1 MNFMNAQPDT
11 AAEFGRKLKSLVSSH
26 RRFIADFENSLK
38 NAGHFLAL
46 ADRALEQEPEST
58 VHLLQQIREIDLLG
72 HLQRLSE
79 EFDGLR
85 SALAT
90 SPFWGEGAAYQS
102 ELERLSER
110 YDALQGKAVSQL
122 SRIDTLLQALEA

>member
-1 MNFMNAQPDT
+1 MSAQPDT
-11 AAEFGRKLKSLVSSH
+11 AAAFGRKLKALVSDH
-26 RRFIADFENSLK
+26 GRFIADFENSLK

-46 ADRALEQEPEST
+46 ADRAMEKEPEST
-58 VHLLQQIREIDLLG
+58 VDMLQQIREIDLLG

-85 SALAT
+85 SALAA
-90 SPFWGEGAAYQS
+90 SPYWGESEAYQA

-110 YDALQGKAVSQL
+110 YDALQGEAVNQL
-122 SRIDTLLQALEA
+122 GRIDTLLQALHA

>member
-1 MNFMNAQPDT
+1 MNGQPDT
-11 AAEFGRKLKSLVSSH
+11 AAAFGRKLKALVSSH
-26 RRFIADFENSLK
+26 RRFIVDFENSLK

-58 VHLLQQIREIDLLG
+58 VDLLRQIREIDLLG

-90 SPFWGEGAAYQS
+90 SPFWGESAVYQA
-102 ELERLSER
+102 ELEQLSER
-110 YDALQGKAVSQL
+110 YDALQREAVNQL

>member
-1 MNFMNAQPDT
+1 MNFMNVQPDT

-46 ADRALEQEPEST
+46 ADRALEREPEST
-58 VHLLQQIREIDLLG
+58 VHLLQQIREIDLLR

-79 EFDGLR
+79 EFDGLHG
-85 SALAT
+85 ALAM
-90 SPFWGEGAAYQS
+90 SPFWGASAAYQA
-102 ELERLSER
+102 ELEKLSER
-110 YDALQGKAVSQL
+110 YDALQDEAANQVSH
-122 SRIDTLLQALEA
+122 IDTLLQALTA

>member
-1 MNFMNAQPDT
+1 MNGQADT

-26 RRFIADFENSLK
+26 RRFITDFENSLK
-38 NAGHFLAL
+38 NSGRFLAL

-58 VHLLQQIREIDLLG
+58 VDLLQQIREIDLLG

-85 SALAT
+85 GALAT
-90 SPFWGEGAAYQS
+90 SPFWGESAAHQA

-110 YDALQGKAVSQL
+110 YEALQAEAVNQL
-122 SRIDTLLQALEA
+122 SRIETLLQALEV

>member
-1 MNFMNAQPDT
+1 MIGQPDS
-11 AAEFGRKLKSLVSSH
+11 AAAFGRKVKALVSSH

-38 NAGHFLAL
+38 NSGHFLAL

-58 VHLLQQIREIDLLG
+58 VDMLQQIREIDLLG

-85 SALAT
+85 GALAM
-90 SPFWGEGAAYQS
+90 SPYWGEGEPYLT

-110 YDALQGKAVSQL
+110 YDALQGEAVNQL
-122 SRIDTLLQALEA
+122 SQIDTLLQALDE